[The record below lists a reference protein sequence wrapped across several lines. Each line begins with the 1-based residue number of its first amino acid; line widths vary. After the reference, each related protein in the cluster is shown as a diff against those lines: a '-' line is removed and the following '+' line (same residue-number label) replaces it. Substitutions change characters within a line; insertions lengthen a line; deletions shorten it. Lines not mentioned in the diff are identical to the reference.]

1 LKKDLNE
8 VYLCLMV
15 YHTKKP
21 IKTEGIISSFGM
33 ESVSIYIP
41 LFDMQKEV
49 MFKKEF

>member
-1 LKKDLNE
+1 
-8 VYLCLMV
+8 MV

-41 LFDMQKEV
+41 LFDMQK
-49 MFKKEF
+49 